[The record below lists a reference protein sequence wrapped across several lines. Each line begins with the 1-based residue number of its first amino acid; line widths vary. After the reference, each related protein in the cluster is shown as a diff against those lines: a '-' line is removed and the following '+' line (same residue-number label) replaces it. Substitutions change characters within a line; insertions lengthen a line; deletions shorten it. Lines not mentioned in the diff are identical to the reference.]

1 MIIRDA
7 EERGLLKRGGVIME
21 GSAGST
27 GISLTMLGSAH
38 GYSTHIF
45 LPSDMALEKTQL
57 METLGA
63 KVESKS
69 FTVLPFHVFS

>member
-1 MIIRDA
+1 MIIKDG
-7 EERGLLKRGGVIME
+7 EDQGLLKKGSTIME

-63 KVESKS
+63 KVESNVHLCSCFS
-69 FTVLPFHVFS
+69 F